1 MAEQAEVVGFVGLGA
16 MGGPMAAN
24 LVRAG
29 FDVVGVEVSEPRRA
43 EAARAGVRLAGSVAE
58 AARAATR
65 VVISIVRDGDQ
76 TREVVRGPQGLLAAG
91 RQNLVFVCM
100 STLDPGSL
108 ESLSR
113 ELGEA
118 GVEVVDAP
126 VSGGVSGARQ
136 GTLTIMLAG
145 AGGTVAGV
153 RPLLEA
159 MGGNLFPVGDRPGM
173 AQAAKLANQLM
184 LAVNM
189 LGISEGLRLAT
200 SHGVDESQLMELLA
214 VSTGGSWAVRNW
226 DDVSAF
232 WQSAEPGGT
241 LEIILK
247 DLRSTLREADQ
258 EDLSVPVTALVNQLI
273 RHVWRQAP

>member
-1 MAEQAEVVGFVGLGA
+1 MGERGETVGFVGLGA

-29 FDVVGVEVSEPRRA
+29 YDVVGVEPSESRRS
-43 EAARAGVRLAGSVAE
+43 EAVAAGVRPAGAVAE

-65 VVISIVRDGDQ
+65 VLISIVRDADQ
-76 TREVVRGPQGLLAAG
+76 TREVVRGPEGLLTAG
-91 RQNLVFVCM
+91 RRGLLVICM
-100 STLDPGSL
+100 STLDPSSL
-108 ESLSR
+108 QSLSG

-118 GVEVVDAP
+118 GMEVVDAP
-126 VSGGVSGARQ
+126 VSGGVAGAQR

-145 AGGTVAGV
+145 AGATLAEV

-159 MGGNLFPVGDRPGM
+159 MGSNLFTVGERPGM

-189 LGISEGLRLAT
+189 LGITEGLRIAT
-200 SHGVDESQLMELLA
+200 RHGVDESLLMELLS
-214 VSTGGSWAVRNW
+214 VSTGGSWAVQNW
-226 DDVSAF
+226 VDVSGF
-232 WQSAEPGGT
+232 WRSAEPGGT

-258 EDLSVPVTALVNQLI
+258 QRLSLPVTAVVNQLI
-273 RHVWRQAP
+273 RHVWDGAA

>member
-29 FDVVGVEVSEPRRA
+29 FQVVGVEVSEVRRA
-43 EAARAGVRLAGSVAE
+43 EAARAGVRPAGSVAE

-65 VVISIVRDGDQ
+65 VLISIVRDGDQ
-76 TREVVRGPQGLLAAG
+76 TREVVRGPQGLLSAG
-91 RQNLVFVCM
+91 RENLVFVCM
-100 STLDPGSL
+100 STLDPSTL
-108 ESLSR
+108 HALTQ
-113 ELGEA
+113 ELAEA
-118 GVEVVDAP
+118 GIEVVDAP
-126 VSGGVSGARQ
+126 VSGGVSGARE

-145 AGGTVAGV
+145 AAPTLAAL
-153 RPLLEA
+153 RPLFEA
-159 MGGNLFPVGDRPGM
+159 MGGNLFGVGEQPGM

-189 LGISEGLRLAT
+189 LGITEGLRIAGR
-200 SHGVDESQLMELLA
+200 HQVDEHQLMALLS

-232 WQSAEPGGT
+232 WRSAEPGGT

-247 DLRSTLREADQ
+247 DLRSALREADQ
-258 EDLSVPVTALVNQLI
+258 QQVSLPVTGLVNQLI
-273 RHVWRQAP
+273 RHVWPDAG

>member
-1 MAEQAEVVGFVGLGA
+1 MAETVGFVGLGA

-29 FDVVGVEVSEPRRA
+29 YEVVGVEPSESRRS
-43 EAARAGVRLAGSVAE
+43 EAAKAGVRPAGSVAE

-65 VVISIVRDGDQ
+65 VLISIVRDADQ
-76 TREVVRGPQGLLAAG
+76 TREVVRGPEGLLTTARQGLVL
-91 RQNLVFVCM
+91 VCM
-100 STLDPGSL
+100 STLDPSSL
-108 ESLSR
+108 QALSV

-118 GVEVVDAP
+118 GIEVIDAP
-126 VSGGVSGARQ
+126 VSGGVAGAQQ

-145 AGGTVAGV
+145 AGATLAEV
-153 RPLLEA
+153 RPVLEA
-159 MGGNLFPVGDRPGM
+159 MGQNLFTVGERPGM

-189 LGISEGLRLAT
+189 LGVTEGLRIAT
-200 SHGVDESQLMELLA
+200 RHGVDESQLMELLS

-226 DDVSAF
+226 GDVSAF
-232 WQSAEPGGT
+232 WRSAEPGGT

-247 DLRSTLREADQ
+247 DLRSSLREADQ
-258 EDLSVPVTALVNQLI
+258 QKLSLPVTAVVNQLI
-273 RHVWRQAP
+273 RHVWDDAR